1 MGQTNEKNSQNC
13 SISQKNIAL
22 PTAKGKK
29 EATRAEFLWELLYLL
44 RKFADFIIKISALQ
58 KNMIKLKNYF
68 EIGKRLL
75 QKNSAEVLSQDYSL
89 RQLGAKSSL
98 SSFLPVLVRVHIYKS
113 TIYKTISLFKISP
126 LVQKKIHC
134 VLKKYRKTLNYEYF
148 SFGCSNKPT
157 SNTSLIVLTEIEK
170 LLVLKFRYCKKKQNL
185 EKNPT
190 FLEVTQ

>member
-68 EIGKRLL
+68 EIGKKSYYRGTRPRFYLKTTACDSWVQNPPFL
-75 QKNSAEVLSQDYSL
+75 PSSPF
-89 RQLGAKSSL
+89 QLGCT
-98 SSFLPVLVRVHIYKS
+98 FINLPFI
-113 TIYKTISLFKISP
+113 
-126 LVQKKIHC
+126 
-134 VLKKYRKTLNYEYF
+134 
-148 SFGCSNKPT
+148 
-157 SNTSLIVLTEIEK
+157 K
-170 LLVLKFRYCKKKQNL
+170 LYLYLKFLLWFK
-185 EKNPT
+185 KNPLCT
-190 FLEVTQ
+190 